1 MVKVIY
7 NLFSRTPR
15 NNTANPH
22 WLQLVVE
29 GFKELSKTTCT
40 IRVDADMHTNW
51 SAYKVRNTINKMKA
65 VCYNKEGFIFI
76 EIYELPTPD
85 VTQHLKP
92 TFTDFIAHG
101 KFINNTEGIKEASQ
115 FLANYLEIENEYF
128 RNQQPRIA
136 LTPKDDLTVKG
147 EVFLGGLLVDYDY
160 DPTCNKTEVTI
171 IDPANQYNNPTKHT
185 YVLEGPLR
193 MTANDNSLIG
203 KYIII
208 NSVNDYLYMSKP
220 IISMYYKFA

>member
-15 NNTANPH
+15 SNSANPH
-22 WLQLVVE
+22 WLQVVVE
-29 GFKELSKTTCT
+29 GFKAISKTTST

-85 VTQHLKP
+85 VSQHLKP
-92 TFTDFIAHG
+92 VFSDFMAHG
-101 KFINNTEGIKEASQ
+101 KFVNNPEGIKEASQ
-115 FLANYLEIENEYF
+115 FLANYLEKENEYY
-128 RNQQPRIA
+128 RNEQPRIL
-136 LTPKDDLTVKG
+136 LTPNYLLTVSGK
-147 EVFLGGLLVDYDY
+147 VFLGGLLVDYDY
-160 DPTCNKTEVTI
+160 DPTCDKTEVTI
-171 IDPANQYNNPTKHT
+171 IDPATQYSNPTKHT
-185 YVLEGPLR
+185 YTLQGALR
-193 MTANDNSLIG
+193 TAESENTLVG

-208 NSVNDYLYMSKP
+208 NNAGDYLYMSKP
-220 IISMYYKFA
+220 IISMFYKFI